1 MNIGVIV
8 AAVLISLAI
17 GAIIGVIY
25 RKKIAE
31 SKVGN
36 AEEEAK
42 RIVNMARIEAEN
54 LKKEEIIKAKE
65 EIMASRKE
73 LKKNINYIAGE
84 LFTECLVN
92 SLYVPGTDKQK
103 ADELM
108 AEILK
113 MQDEFISR
121 ISHTEP
127 GNVKGFYKKL
137 RADFNAKVD
146 EIIDAMGKLK

>member
-1 MNIGVIV
+1 
-8 AAVLISLAI
+8 
-17 GAIIGVIY
+17 
-25 RKKIAE
+25 
-31 SKVGN
+31 
-36 AEEEAK
+36 
-42 RIVNMARIEAEN
+42 
-54 LKKEEIIKAKE
+54 
-65 EIMASRKE
+65 MASRRI

-103 ADELM
+103 ADGLM
-108 AEILK
+108 TKILG

-137 RADFNAKVD
+137 RSDFNAQVD
-146 EIIDAMGKLK
+146 EIIDEMGKLK

>member
-1 MNIGVIV
+1 
-8 AAVLISLAI
+8 
-17 GAIIGVIY
+17 
-25 RKKIAE
+25 
-31 SKVGN
+31 
-36 AEEEAK
+36 
-42 RIVNMARIEAEN
+42 
-54 LKKEEIIKAKE
+54 
-65 EIMASRKE
+65 MASRKE

-146 EIIDAMGKLK
+146 EIIPYTTLFRSQWAN

>member
-1 MNIGVIV
+1 
-8 AAVLISLAI
+8 
-17 GAIIGVIY
+17 
-25 RKKIAE
+25 
-31 SKVGN
+31 
-36 AEEEAK
+36 
-42 RIVNMARIEAEN
+42 
-54 LKKEEIIKAKE
+54 
-65 EIMASRKE
+65 MASRKE

-103 ADELM
+103 ADEL
-108 AEILK
+108 LK